1 MKKFSIIWI
10 LVTFN
15 ITISCSQGKI
25 DSLQV
30 GSRYQVELQN
40 ETILIGIFEAYSSD
54 NLLVFT
60 SDGSKFEI
68 DKKQI
73 KSLKPLDSS
82 QMKEGKFWYQNP
94 HATRYFFGP
103 SAFNLKE
110 EEGYFQSIYG
120 LVNSINYGITDHF
133 TVGLGTELITL
144 FNGPPTAIITPKFG
158 GYKLMDKTYGGFG
171 TLMIVNSEAGL
182 SGIGYGII
190 TRGSL
195 DHNFTIG
202 TGWAFSTR
210 EYFQSKPIFTFSGM
224 TRFRKNMA
232 FVSENWLIP
241 VDKYEL
247 IFSYGLRFFGE
258 KMSLD
263 LGFFNTPD
271 LARDILVIGIPY
283 IDFVYKF

>member
-1 MKKFSIIWI
+1 MLS
-10 LVTFN
+10 
-15 ITISCSQGKI
+15 SYGQGML
-25 DSLQV
+25 DSLKV
-30 GSRYQVELQN
+30 GLRYQVQLQN
-40 ETILIGIFEAYSSD
+40 ETTLIGIFESYSADS
-54 NLLVFT
+54 LLVFT
-60 SDGSKFEI
+60 SDGSKFQI
-68 DKKQI
+68 DKIQI
-73 KSLKPLDSS
+73 KLLKILDSS
-82 QMKEGKFWYQNP
+82 QMKEGKYWYPNP

-103 SAFNLKE
+103 TAFSLKE
-110 EEGYFQSIYG
+110 KEGYFQSIYG
-120 LVNSINYGITDHF
+120 LVNSVNFGLTDHF
-133 TVGLGTELITL
+133 TLGIGTELITL

-158 GYKLMDKTYGGFG
+158 GYKLTDKTYGGFG
-171 TLMIVNSEAGL
+171 SLMIVNEEVGL

-195 DHNFTIG
+195 DHNFTLG
-202 TGWAFSTR
+202 TGWAFSTQ

-241 VDKYEL
+241 VDKYEI

-263 LGFFNTPD
+263 LGFFNSPEIASD
-271 LARDILVIGIPY
+271 LVIIGIPY